1 MFSELILLHRK
12 GQRDFELRGGAASV
26 SGELWSFR
34 TCLRKILIV
43 SESSLASIQLVEG
56 DEVFRGADA
65 FRFCLQVIAGLQSPL
80 IGETEVA
87 GQFRTVVQNFAIPH
101 GPWGHQLKR
110 FFAALFEDVKKV
122 RQKHLTDLGSQSYG
136 SLLRRDLRG
145 CKQIHI
151 VGAGGFVKD
160 LMPWLNKDGAKI
172 VVHARNIL
180 KAQQTLNEFS
190 NIEFQSLE
198 QLQVGAGVLLV
209 AAPIAARDLVFSHES
224 SHGDSPGMSSGFD
237 LLVDLRGDA
246 HIDQVKFS
254 KKKIDL
260 QELLSRIQANQEF
273 LEAKKRDALCEIEMI
288 VEDRSRSIEYR
299 PFGWEDVC
307 A

>member
-26 SGELWSFR
+26 SAELWSFR

-43 SESSLASIQLVEG
+43 SESSLASIQLAEG

-172 VVHARNIL
+172 VVHARNVL
-180 KAQQTLNEFS
+180 KAQQALSEFTQ
-190 NIEFQSLE
+190 IEFQSLE
-198 QLQVGAGVLLV
+198 QLQLGAGVLLV
-209 AAPIAARDLVFSHES
+209 AAPLAAQDLRFSS
-224 SHGDSPGMSSGFD
+224 DFD

-246 HIDQVKFS
+246 HLDQVMFA
-254 KKKIDL
+254 KKRIDL

-273 LEAKKRDALCEIEMI
+273 LEGKKRDALCEIEMI